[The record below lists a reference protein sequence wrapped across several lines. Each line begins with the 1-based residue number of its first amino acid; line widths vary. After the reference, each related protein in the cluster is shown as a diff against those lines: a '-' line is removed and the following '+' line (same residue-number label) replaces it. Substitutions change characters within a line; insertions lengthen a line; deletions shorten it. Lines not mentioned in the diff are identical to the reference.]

1 MGLTAIVLGVVGAS
15 VAAATATAV
24 TTAVGGYMQAQQ
36 QADMF
41 DYNAKLAARNAEQ
54 ENLNAAAAQARAAA
68 AADVEQQEYLRKEQL
83 EREKNAKLRSY
94 NLAVAGESGVGSDSG
109 SSLLVAVDNAV
120 NGEINALDI
129 RRVGENSANNIRY
142 QGELN
147 AFEHRLNA
155 SRYSAESSMLS
166 SQASAVSSSG
176 TGSLI
181 SGLATAPL
189 SGASAG
195 LNTAWKFR

>member
-1 MGLTAIVLGVVGAS
+1 MHVPPSLPTKRPLP
-15 VAAATATAV
+15 
-24 TTAVGGYMQAQQ
+24 
-36 QADMF
+36 
-41 DYNAKLAARNAEQ
+41 R
-54 ENLNAAAAQARAAA
+54 AQARAAA
-68 AADVEQQEYLRKEQL
+68 AADAEQQEYLRREQL
-83 EREKNAKLRSY
+83 EREQNAKLRSY

-166 SQASAVSSSG
+166 AQSSAVESSG
-176 TGSLI
+176 KYGLI
-181 SGLATAPL
+181 TGLATAPV
-189 SGASAG
+189 SGTLAG
-195 LNTAWKFR
+195 VETAWKFR

>member
-1 MGLTAIVLGVVGAS
+1 MGLTAIILGVVGAA
-15 VAAATATAV
+15 VATATAV
-24 TTAVGGYMQAQQ
+24 TSAVGGYMQAQQ
-36 QADMF
+36 QADML
-41 DYNAKLAARNAEQ
+41 DYNSKLAARNAEQ
-54 ENLNAAAAQARAAA
+54 ENLNAAVAQARAAA
-68 AADVEQQEYLRKEQL
+68 AADAEQQEYLRKEQL
-83 EREKNAKLRSY
+83 EREQNAKLRSY

-129 RRVGENSANNIRY
+129 RRIGENSANNIRY

-166 SQASAVSSSG
+166 AQSSAVESSG
-176 TGSLI
+176 KYGLI
-181 SGLATAPL
+181 TGLATAPV
-189 SGASAG
+189 SGTLAG
-195 LNTAWKFR
+195 VETAWKFR

>member
-1 MGLTAIVLGVVGAS
+1 MGLTAIILGVVGAA
-15 VAAATATAV
+15 VATATAV

-36 QADMF
+36 QADML
-41 DYNAKLAARNAEQ
+41 DYNSKLAARNAEQ

-68 AADVEQQEYLRKEQL
+68 DAEQQEYLRKEQL
-83 EREKNAKLRSY
+83 EREQNAKLRSY

-129 RRVGENSANNIRY
+129 RRIGENSANNIRY

-166 SQASAVSSSG
+166 AQSSAVESSG
-176 TGSLI
+176 KYGLI
-181 SGLATAPL
+181 TGLATAPV
-189 SGASAG
+189 SGTLAG
-195 LNTAWKFR
+195 VETAWKFR

>member
-1 MGLTAIVLGVVGAS
+1 MGLTAIILGVVGAA
-15 VAAATATAV
+15 VATATAV

-36 QADMF
+36 QADML
-41 DYNAKLAARNAEQ
+41 DYNSKLAARNAEQ

-68 AADVEQQEYLRKEQL
+68 AADAEQQEYMRKEQL
-83 EREKNAKLRSY
+83 EREQNAKLRSY

-129 RRVGENSANNIRY
+129 RRIGENSANNIRY

-166 SQASAVSSSG
+166 AQSSAVESSG
-176 TGSLI
+176 KYGLI
-181 SGLATAPL
+181 TGLATAPV
-189 SGASAG
+189 SGTLAG
-195 LNTAWKFR
+195 VETAWKFR

>member
-1 MGLTAIVLGVVGAS
+1 MGLTAIILGVVGAA
-15 VAAATATAV
+15 VATATAV

-36 QADMF
+36 QADML
-41 DYNAKLAARNAEQ
+41 DYNSKLAARNAEQ

-68 AADVEQQEYLRKEQL
+68 AADAEQQEYLRKEQL
-83 EREKNAKLRSY
+83 EREQNAKLRSY

-129 RRVGENSANNIRY
+129 RRIGENSANNIRY

-166 SQASAVSSSG
+166 ARSSAVESSG
-176 TGSLI
+176 KYGLI
-181 SGLATAPL
+181 TGLATAPV
-189 SGASAG
+189 SGTLAG
-195 LNTAWKFR
+195 VETAWKFR